1 MNAALGI
8 QQDDERQE
16 RLSLIRDS
24 AAAMVPR
31 DGDLSRIR
39 ALRFS
44 AEGMGRESWRQI
56 CAMGWV
62 GLRLDEEAGSIG
74 LGAAELAALL
84 EELGKGLLPEPL
96 IEAVMVAGLLP
107 PDLCQQQ
114 LGGVHL
120 IMPAG
125 LAQPARLEV
134 RDGLLTGQLD
144 NVSLAAVADAF
155 VVNTHQGLVLVEASS
170 ATLHVD
176 CQLTQD
182 GGHLGCLRFNA
193 TPVRRLDV
201 SESRLAA
208 ILDEASLATSAYLLG
223 CMQGAFVRTLEYL
236 KVRKQFGQ
244 AIGSFQVLQHR
255 MVDLNIQIE
264 LSRAAIEQAA
274 ASIDSGTSTGQRELH
289 VSAARLR
296 TTRAAL
302 KVCRE
307 AIQLHGAIGYTDE
320 ADIGLFLRKVLTL
333 MNTCGSLQY
342 HQQRYTTW
350 VCEEVH

>member
-1 MNAALGI
+1 MNAALGM
-8 QQDDERQE
+8 QQDDERLE
-16 RLSLIRDS
+16 RLSMIRDS
-24 AAAMVPR
+24 AAAAVPR

-44 AEGMGRESWRQI
+44 PEGMDRDRWQQI

-62 GLRLDEEAGSIG
+62 GLRLHEDAGGIG
-74 LGAAELAALL
+74 LGVAELVALL

-107 PDLCQQQ
+107 PDLRQQQ
-114 LGGVHL
+114 LSGARL

-125 LAQPARLEV
+125 LARSARLEV
-134 RDGLLTGQLD
+134 RDGQLTGQLD
-144 NVSLAAVADAF
+144 NVSLAAAADAF
-155 VVNTHQGLVLVEASS
+155 VVNTCQGLVLVEASNV
-170 ATLHVD
+170 TLHVD

-182 GGHLGCLRFNA
+182 GGHLGCLRFTA
-193 TPVRRLDV
+193 APVRRLDV
-201 SESRLAA
+201 PESRLAA
-208 ILDEASLATSAYLLG
+208 ILDEASLATAAYLLG

-236 KVRKQFGQ
+236 KLRKQFGQ

-274 ASIDSGTSTGQRELH
+274 DFIDSGTTTRQRELQ

-342 HQQRYTTW
+342 HQQRYTTL
-350 VCEEVH
+350 VCEEMH